1 MSIWR
6 RFFPESLFPRRL
18 DEGAERRMRL
28 AQAKAEEA
36 IIDAHVRN
44 TLMFIDTLAEDMA
57 FDRAIDT
64 YVRVMG
70 VPEPL
75 AGIVATRVLV
85 ELGEEL
91 VPRRVLRPKPDRT
104 TEQQFSDELDDA
116 GDRPAVRIRGSELRQ
131 GAPARD
137 RAAARFDPHR
147 SIAVNLRLVT
157 AAATTTYITSPSSGP
172 CHLTEWARRGWPW
185 PRRGQC
191 PRTP

>member
-1 MSIWR
+1 VPSFWR
-6 RFFPESLFPRRL
+6 RIFPESLFPRRL

-70 VPEPL
+70 VGEPL
-75 AGIVATRVLV
+75 ASIVATRVLV

-91 VPRRVLRPKPDRT
+91 VPTRVVRPRPETKRESFPAVIPDQG
-104 TEQQFSDELDDA
+104 E
-116 GDRPAVRIRGSELRQ
+116 GDRPEIRI
-131 GAPARD
+131 P
-137 RAAARFDPHR
+137 AAAEGTVIGER
-147 SIAVNLRLVT
+147 
-157 AAATTTYITSPSSGP
+157 
-172 CHLTEWARRGWPW
+172 
-185 PRRGQC
+185 
-191 PRTP
+191 